1 MDFYFT
7 RFEHRQPP
15 EPLKTPRWVMLT
27 WQVLAVASLILGAN
41 YIYWRWTAS
50 LNTDALWYAIPLVLA
65 ETLAWIGTVLF
76 TINLWKEDD
85 PPQNPPPIEIND
97 CLRSEDAEASRPI
110 KVDLFIATYSE
121 DVELV
126 RLSIRDA
133 MKMDYP
139 GPLDYK
145 VHVLDDGRR
154 PEMKAVCDQEGAN
167 YISRQTNIGFKAGN
181 LRNGLEQTDGD
192 FLIICDADTRV
203 FPTLLSHTLGYFR
216 DPDVAWVQTPQWFF
230 DLPEGEISRAGL
242 GEKQAKRDTGS
253 DGSPRSSSGQ

>member
-1 MDFYFT
+1 M
-7 RFEHRQPP
+7 E
-15 EPLKTPRWVMLT
+15 
-27 WQVLAVASLILGAN
+27 
-41 YIYWRWTAS
+41 
-50 LNTDALWYAIPLVLA
+50 
-65 ETLAWIGTVLF
+65 
-76 TINLWKEDD
+76 
-85 PPQNPPPIEIND
+85 
-97 CLRSEDAEASRPI
+97 SRPI

-133 MKMDYP
+133 MQMTYP

-154 PEMKAVCDQEGAN
+154 PEMKEVCEQEGAN
-167 YISRQTNIGFKAGN
+167 YITRQSNIGYKAGN
-181 LRNGLEQTDGD
+181 LRNGLEHTDGD

-230 DLPEGEISRAGL
+230 DLPEGEDLASWLRRKAGGAGYGVGWLAQKIVGPVTIGRDPFSTIRACF
-242 GEKQAKRDTGS
+242 TT
-253 DGSPRSSSGQ
+253 

>member
-1 MDFYFT
+1 MAGK
-7 RFEHRQPP
+7 RSSARGPP
-15 EPLKTPRWVMLT
+15 T
-27 WQVLAVASLILGAN
+27 
-41 YIYWRWTAS
+41 
-50 LNTDALWYAIPLVLA
+50 
-65 ETLAWIGTVLF
+65 
-76 TINLWKEDD
+76 
-85 PPQNPPPIEIND
+85 EIND
-97 CLRSEDAEASRPI
+97 CLRADEAVESRPI

-133 MKMDYP
+133 MRMTYP

-154 PEMKAVCDQEGAN
+154 PEMKAVCEQEGAN
-167 YISRQTNIGFKAGN
+167 YITRQSNIGYKAGN
-181 LRNGLEQTDGD
+181 LRNGLEHTDGD

-230 DLPEGEISRAGL
+230 DLPEGRIWRAGC
-242 GEKQAKRDTGS
+242 GVKQAAQAMAWAGWRRK
-253 DGSPRSSSGQ
+253 SSVR